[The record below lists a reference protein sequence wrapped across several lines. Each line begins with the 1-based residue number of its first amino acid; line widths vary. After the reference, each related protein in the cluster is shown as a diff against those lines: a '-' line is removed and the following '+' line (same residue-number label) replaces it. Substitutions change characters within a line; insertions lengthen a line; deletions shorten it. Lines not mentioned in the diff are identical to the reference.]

1 MMHLLPVILLTLL
14 TQIEELMVSAFMLIN
29 PSETMNYTAIAS
41 DIIDFET
48 EIASVRRTNNERFTS
63 TTTMHILDL

>member
-1 MMHLLPVILLTLL
+1 
-14 TQIEELMVSAFMLIN
+14 MVSAFMLIN

-48 EIASVRRTNNERFTS
+48 EIASVRRMKNSPAPPQCIR
-63 TTTMHILDL
+63 ILDL